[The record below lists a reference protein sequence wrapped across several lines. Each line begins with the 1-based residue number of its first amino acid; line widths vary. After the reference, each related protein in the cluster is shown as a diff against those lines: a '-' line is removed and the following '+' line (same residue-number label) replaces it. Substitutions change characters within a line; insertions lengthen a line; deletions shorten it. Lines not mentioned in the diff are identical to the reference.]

1 VTQRDAFLQTICE
14 NPEDD
19 TTRLVYAD
27 WLEEHGDAQDAAR
40 AEFIRVQIE
49 RSRLPPDDPGR
60 ADLSRRQ
67 AHLLGS
73 HRDTWLR
80 QLPAL
85 RGVVW
90 PHRFWR
96 GFVSGADVQ
105 AWKFYRRHAAAL
117 FTATPV
123 QFLRVVGIGA
133 QTCREL
139 AKSDYLGRL
148 LGLELL
154 DHSIG
159 DPGAQALA
167 GCPHL
172 ANLRSLTLRGPV
184 WSYFRP
190 ATSRPLI
197 GAAGAFA
204 LAGSPFLARLTQ
216 LDLRDNAVGEDGVRA
231 LRERFGAGVRV

>member
-1 VTQRDAFLQTICE
+1 VTQRDAFLQAICE

-19 TTRLVYAD
+19 ATRLIYAD
-27 WLEEHGDAQDAAR
+27 WLEEHGDDQDAAR

-49 RSRLPPDDPGR
+49 CSRLPPDDPGR

-96 GFVSGADVQ
+96 GFISGADVQ

-139 AKSDYLGRL
+139 AQSTYLGRL
-148 LGLELL
+148 LGLELIDTSL
-154 DHSIG
+154 G
-159 DPGAQALA
+159 DAGVQALA

-172 ANLRSLTLRGPV
+172 TNLQSLTLPGPAR
-184 WSYFRP
+184 SCFRP
-190 ATSRPLI
+190 VTSRRLV
-197 GAAGAFA
+197 GDTGAFA
-204 LAGSPFLARLTQ
+204 LAASPYLARLT
-216 LDLRDNAVGEDGVRA
+216 LLNLRDNAVGEEGLRA
-231 LRERFGAGVRV
+231 LRERFGAAVRV